1 MRHKK
6 DIRKLGRT
14 KSHRKALIRNMLISF
29 FQHTKIETT
38 LTKSKELQRAIEKII
53 TISKKGDIASY
64 RRINTI
70 INHPPTLKKIKEI
83 AERYKDRNS
92 GYTQIIKLPKRTG
105 DSADMAIIKL
115 VEK

>member
-1 MRHKK
+1 MRHKR

-29 FQHTKIETT
+29 FQHQKIETT
-38 LTKSKELQRAIEKII
+38 ETKAKELQRSAEKII
-53 TISKKGDIASY
+53 TLGKKGDLASY
-64 RRINTI
+64 RKINMI
-70 INHPPTLKKIKEI
+70 LNHPPTLKKVKEI
-83 AERYKDRNS
+83 SEKYKDRNG
-92 GYTQIIKLPKRTG
+92 GYTQIIKLPKRVG